1 MISRALHNQL
11 YELATK
17 KRFQRHDAEE
27 LQSAIRT
34 HISPSYSVCLRCAQQ
49 LKHGQKII
57 LNYLNSQMI
66 LEDYL
71 ADVEPTVEDTVL
83 QMEELPEPDVD
94 IVEAEKVGC
103 TKCSRKK
110 KNKQ

>member
-1 MISRALHNQL
+1 MISRALYNQL

-17 KRFQRHDAEE
+17 QRFQRHDAEE

-49 LKHGQKII
+49 LKHGQRII

-94 IVEAEKVGC
+94 IVEADKQGC
-103 TKCSRKK
+103 QKCKRKRQTKK
-110 KNKQ
+110 